1 MKVEEEVKM
10 YDNEKK
16 DVSFGVH
23 AVALSFISACL
34 ISSTEAMMNSPDEVR
49 DSITKTYTQYAATPS
64 TCVGGCSCKAKK
76 YAQDLGYTNTDLQD
90 ADVTIGSLSCG
101 NPVGIADLKDG
112 ESVLDLGCG
121 GGFDCRLAA
130 RKVGPTGKVFGVDM
144 TEEMIK
150 LAIRSTNREKFPQVQ
165 FIQGR
170 IEDIDSID
178 GFSNFFD
185 AVISNCVFNLS
196 PEKQKVMNGV
206 FEVLK
211 AGGRLIFSDPVA
223 LKPIPEATRKDMAS
237 FTSCMA
243 NATPVDELS
252 RMLAT
257 AGFENIRI
265 EVKDNSSAYVN
276 KWTPESHW
284 EEGQSPK
291 DYVATASI
299 WAYKPKH

>member
-1 MKVEEEVKM
+1 ME
-10 YDNEKK
+10 N
-16 DVSFGVH
+16 
-23 AVALSFISACL
+23 
-34 ISSTEAMMNSPDEVR
+34 PDEVR
-49 DSITKTYTQYAATPS
+49 NNVAKTYSQYATAPS
-64 TCVGGCSCKAKK
+64 SCAGCCCKAKK
-76 YAQDLGYTNTDLQD
+76 YAQGLGYTKEDLQD
-90 ADVTIGSLSCG
+90 ADATVGSLSCG
-101 NPVGIADLKDG
+101 NPVGIADLKEG
-112 ESVLDLGCG
+112 ENVLDLGCG

-130 RKVGPTGKVFGVDM
+130 RRVGPTGKVFGVDM

-150 LAIRSTNREKFPQVQ
+150 LATKSTKPEEFPQIKFVQ
-165 FIQGR
+165 AQ
-170 IEDIDSID
+170 IEDIASIE

-196 PEKQKVMNGV
+196 PEKQKVINGV
-206 FEVLK
+206 FNVLK

-243 NATPVDELS
+243 NATLVEDLS
-252 RMLAT
+252 KMLTT

-265 EVKDNSSAYVN
+265 EVKDDSSTYVN

-284 EEGQSPK
+284 EEGQNPK

-299 WAYKPKH
+299 WAYKPKN

>member
-1 MKVEEEVKM
+1 MCGNK
-10 YDNEKK
+10 KK
-16 DVSFGVH
+16 DISSSVNAMAFS
-23 AVALSFISACL
+23 LMSACL
-34 ISSTEAMMNSPDEVR
+34 FNPIEAMMNNPDEVR
-49 DSITKTYTQYAATPS
+49 DSVTKTYTQYATTPS
-64 TCVGGCSCKAKK
+64 ACVGGCSCKAKK
-76 YAQDLGYTNTDLQD
+76 YAQDLGYTGTDLQD

-101 NPVGIADLKDG
+101 NPVGIADLKEG
-112 ESVLDLGCG
+112 ENVLDLGCG

-130 RKVGPTGKVFGVDM
+130 RRVGPTGKVFGLDM

-150 LAIRSTNREKFPQVQ
+150 LAIKSTKPEKFPQVQ
-165 FIQGR
+165 FIQGH
-170 IEDIDSID
+170 IEDVGSIE

-265 EVKDNSSAYVN
+265 EVKDDSSAYVN

-299 WAYKPKH
+299 WAYKPKD